1 MPTKLTEQMM
11 RRLHIEGRCCS
22 RREVIRFAAERYDIM
37 QEAEAV
43 FDEVEESP
51 VMEKLW
57 QSYQKNYS
65 YAADLS
71 WHTVMDSIRVLYRTG
86 GSV

>member
-1 MPTKLTEQMM
+1 
-11 RRLHIEGRCCS
+11 
-22 RREVIRFAAERYDIM
+22 M
-37 QEAEAV
+37 QEAAAV

-71 WHTVMDSIRVLYRTG
+71 WHTVMDSVRALYEQIGTLRRKK
-86 GSV
+86 

>member
-1 MPTKLTEQMM
+1 
-11 RRLHIEGRCCS
+11 
-22 RREVIRFAAERYDIM
+22 M
-37 QEAEAV
+37 QEAEAI
-43 FDEVEESP
+43 FDEVEENP
-51 VMEKLW
+51 IMEKLW

-71 WHTVMDSIRVLYRTG
+71 WHAVMDSVRILYQTG

>member
-1 MPTKLTEQMM
+1 MKE
-11 RRLHIEGRCCS
+11 
-22 RREVIRFAAERYDIM
+22 AAAI
-37 QEAEAV
+37 
-43 FDEVEESP
+43 FDEVEKSP
-51 VMEKLW
+51 VMERLW

-71 WHTVMDSIRVLYRTG
+71 WHTVMDSVRALYAVE